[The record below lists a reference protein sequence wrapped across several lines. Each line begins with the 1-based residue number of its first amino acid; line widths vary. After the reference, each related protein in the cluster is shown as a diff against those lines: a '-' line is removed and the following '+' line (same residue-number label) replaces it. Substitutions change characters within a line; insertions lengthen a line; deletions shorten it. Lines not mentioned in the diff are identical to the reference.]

1 MSQLVDAPAVNG
13 LKVRRATAG
22 GKDEKDQVQ
31 SQVEDLMTMEHE
43 ARKNELARTGGVMAA
58 ARGAGRRFDQGPDGV
73 DLEQEQRQKQ
83 LQQLQSE
90 YGATRGDEEDAQ
102 ETSMELVI
110 APAPPPHGKGKQK
123 QQQMAS
129 AAGRG
134 GRTNARNGAGAGGAI
149 VTKEELVDFFALH
162 NPQKMQSVERLLKQ
176 FQGPEREAK
185 MCEML
190 KKRYGEAPP
199 LRLDS
204 ARRGKVELVKARQAR
219 EGAGGAGGAGGR
231 QGAAT
236 AAEQAEMD
244 ALKREL
250 AEVREQLKQ
259 QVLGGEGTQGTRLP
273 QVAQRAQV
281 EVEEMEDEARG
292 GRRGSNASSSTS
304 SNYQKYGVS
313 MRRGSFY
320 QAPWDGMEGD
330 GMEGDESLDDDDA
343 ASLPPPMPPRDASE
357 DEDEERERYE
367 RMLKEEQ
374 GDWDIEDGRRKEGGG
389 RGGRRDEEIA
399 LSVEELVVYFRLY
412 NPSKVENAPKLLRS
426 FAGREGKL
434 CKMLE
439 DKYGVHP
446 LDAMPE
452 RKAVEKTLQGQKK
465 QQAET
470 TKRMS
475 KIEQMGAR
483 HIEREQEITGTRAGQ
498 GRGREPSRGRK
509 REVPEG
515 GKRGDRRAS
524 FSNTIGDEETLKV
537 KEAEPIVDEYLD
549 TLCTYVGGKLDK
561 NVETP
566 DDANENAAAT
576 MIQSKR
582 RQQEASREVTEL
594 RAANKEESTIDTSSA
609 RRRASFSTTV
619 GQEETVDAATAEV
632 STDAFLDTLCTLVG
646 MEGGDPAEQGANT
659 NENAAATMI
668 QSKRRQQEASREVT
682 ELRTA
687 KGSKPGT
694 DGGDS
699 EDAQEAVDICL
710 DRLINDVAGTV
721 SDVAGTTSRHPSTNA
736 AHITNAAYIF
746 IKPHAANDQVS
757 ALIESSLHD
766 AGITITSKGEIGYA
780 KIDLAGLIDNHYGA
794 IAAKA
799 TKLKPSELSLSAKA
813 QADFKGAFGVDW
825 TEALANDEVYN
836 AMDAGAKLGLDYS
849 ALDAKW
855 SGLNRG
861 VDLIKFGGGFYAGK
875 INGIYVING
884 FYMAMR
890 AKYTTAPAKILFYTV
905 EWAAESM
912 SWTDFRGKLIGAT
925 DPTSADAG
933 SLRGKV
939 YSQWE
944 SMGLS
949 AQPDTGDNSVHASA
963 SPFEGLVERLNWVG
977 AELDLD
983 PFGKLLLG
991 AGVSTENAMAY
1002 AQDPQVSFDGE
1013 MTSLFDL
1020 LEDTDADECC
1030 AKVVKV
1036 QAEAQEANAAATM
1049 IQSKRRQQEAS
1060 REVTELRSA
1069 KVVEAGASKASC
1081 TGDKGQYQLQIG
1093 DVVQAKPPD
1102 ETLYFEGV
1110 VVELHGDGAADV
1122 DFGHEDGDEDDGTEH
1137 KYSRVPKENIRRAME
1152 WSTLETGDHVKAR
1165 HDGGYQEFEAIV
1177 IAVHPDGTYDVR
1189 YDDDEVEEDVA
1200 ADMLTKILSGRMQAA
1215 RRWHKAKSMLSAVSF
1230 FRHTG
1235 SKDNAVVGSGR
1246 AATSTINSTP
1256 A

>member
-1 MSQLVDAPAVNG
+1 MEFSPVKNAPGNPVDSP
-13 LKVRRATAG
+13 
-22 GKDEKDQVQ
+22 
-31 SQVEDLMTMEHE
+31 
-43 ARKNELARTGGVMAA
+43 
-58 ARGAGRRFDQGPDGV
+58 
-73 DLEQEQRQKQ
+73 
-83 LQQLQSE
+83 
-90 YGATRGDEEDAQ
+90 
-102 ETSMELVI
+102 
-110 APAPPPHGKGKQK
+110 
-123 QQQMAS
+123 
-129 AAGRG
+129 
-134 GRTNARNGAGAGGAI
+134 
-149 VTKEELVDFFALH
+149 
-162 NPQKMQSVERLLKQ
+162 
-176 FQGPEREAK
+176 
-185 MCEML
+185 
-190 KKRYGEAPP
+190 
-199 LRLDS
+199 DS
-204 ARRGKVELVKARQAR
+204 ARSMLSALHKGWITSAGATVVDGGGDKHFEISPLVSY
-219 EGAGGAGGAGGR
+219 
-231 QGAAT
+231 
-236 AAEQAEMD
+236 
-244 ALKREL
+244 
-250 AEVREQLKQ
+250 
-259 QVLGGEGTQGTRLP
+259 GGEGLVEWKDQTIDMTDGGGIPADLRKRYTEAGQDHVFEFVDKGIVSEADTKALVKQLEAIDVGRVNKLFAAAMESDKAGPDMGEIQCLDSSTKLADASGGDKQSWYGAGLDAIARGEVALLVLSGGQGTRLGFAGPKGMYDIGLPSHKTLFQLYGERLVRLGELAAAKAGVAKVSIPWFVMTSPMNHEQTVAYFKSEEYFGLEEADVIFFP
-273 QVAQRAQV
+273 QGTLPCMTNEGKMMLQTGSEVGQASDGNGGLYMGLRLTGNLDEMKKRGIKYVHAYSVDNAICKVADPTFMGFCMAQGADCGNKVVWKANPEESVGVVAKRGGKSCVIEYSEMPADVAAQV
-281 EVEEMEDEARG
+281 DANGKLVYGAANICNHFYTIGFLEQVTDDALTYHVARKAIPYAGADGKSVKPDAKNGIKLECFIFDPFYLSTKMAVLEGERSMEFSPVKNAPGNPVDSPDSARSMLSALHKGWITSAGATVVDGEHPFEISPLVSYG
-292 GRRGSNASSSTS
+292 GEGLAEDVTGATFDFSGEGSHTVASESSSSNAS
-304 SNYQKYGVS
+304 
-313 MRRGSFY
+313 
-320 QAPWDGMEGD
+320 DGPTN
-330 GMEGDESLDDDDA
+330 SA
-343 ASLPPPMPPRDASE
+343 
-357 DEDEERERYE
+357 
-367 RMLKEEQ
+367 
-374 GDWDIEDGRRKEGGG
+374 
-389 RGGRRDEEIA
+389 
-399 LSVEELVVYFRLY
+399 
-412 NPSKVENAPKLLRS
+412 
-426 FAGREGKL
+426 
-434 CKMLE
+434 
-439 DKYGVHP
+439 
-446 LDAMPE
+446 
-452 RKAVEKTLQGQKK
+452 
-465 QQAET
+465 
-470 TKRMS
+470 
-475 KIEQMGAR
+475 
-483 HIEREQEITGTRAGQ
+483 
-498 GRGREPSRGRK
+498 
-509 REVPEG
+509 
-515 GKRGDRRAS
+515 
-524 FSNTIGDEETLKV
+524 
-537 KEAEPIVDEYLD
+537 YL
-549 TLCTYVGGKLDK
+549 
-561 NVETP
+561 
-566 DDANENAAAT
+566 
-576 MIQSKR
+576 
-582 RQQEASREVTEL
+582 
-594 RAANKEESTIDTSSA
+594 
-609 RRRASFSTTV
+609 
-619 GQEETVDAATAEV
+619 
-632 STDAFLDTLCTLVG
+632 
-646 MEGGDPAEQGANT
+646 
-659 NENAAATMI
+659 
-668 QSKRRQQEASREVT
+668 
-682 ELRTA
+682 
-687 KGSKPGT
+687 
-694 DGGDS
+694 
-699 EDAQEAVDICL
+699 
-710 DRLINDVAGTV
+710 
-721 SDVAGTTSRHPSTNA
+721 
-736 AHITNAAYIF
+736 F
-746 IKPHAANDQVS
+746 IKPHAANSKVA
-757 ALIESSLHD
+757 ALVESGLQE
-766 AGITITSKGEIGYA
+766 AGLKITSKGELGYA
-780 KIDLAGLIDNHYGA
+780 QIDSEKLIDNHYGA

-799 TKLKPSELSLSAKA
+799 TKLQPSELSPSTKA
-813 QADFKGAFGVDW
+813 QADFKKAFGLDW
-825 TEALANDEVYN
+825 TEALANGSVYN
-836 AMDAGAKLGLDYS
+836 AMEGSAKLGLDS
-849 ALDAKW
+849 AGLDAKW
-855 SGLNRG
+855 GTLTRG

-875 INGIYVING
+875 IGELYIING

-1060 REVTELRSA
+1060 REVTELRTA